1 MLAIRGSRIAAILML
16 LMVNWSWSQMPQV
29 SAADDFDSLYSAIAA
44 ANAGGESAITLTED
58 ITLSGALP
66 AITGSLTIDGAGHGI
81 SGDGKYR
88 IFDINGGRL
97 EISDLSLSQGRA
109 PDDEGGGAI
118 RARMG
123 ARVRIEHSTFVSNE
137 AAKGGAI
144 AMSDAAS
151 ELVVW
156 SSRFREN
163 FAESSAGGILVTGAS
178 ATIQR
183 SSFVKNFAIG
193 SAGALR
199 ATVAHV
205 DISNSTFSENWAQ
218 HGAGALETR
227 TRSRVTITHATFWNN
242 LSTQGVSD
250 VIENSDSEL
259 YLRNSIIAS
268 DGDADDCAG
277 ELAQSIGNLS
287 LDGSCGTR
295 ASGDPMLG
303 ELIGTSAY
311 HAPRHHSPALN
322 NARREYCLERD
333 QIGAPRPIGGG
344 CDIGAIESRFAR
356 PAPDALAPPPA
367 CPLRDRIIAA
377 NIDAPAGGCPAGRG
391 PDTIN
396 LAQDIKLS
404 SRLPTI
410 TSDIT
415 INGNGN
421 TISGNRLY
429 RIFDVDGGRLTVN
442 NLIMTRGSASSFGG
456 GAIRLRNGAQVTV
469 NNSSFVENT
478 AFEGGAIAVHFVDN
492 EEYTLT
498 INGSGFVSNQAV
510 RDGGAIALAS
520 AGKVSVSNSSFST
533 NFAVHSGG
541 AIALDNW
548 IELDVH
554 NSAFFDNRAALAGN
568 VLSLW
573 AGATVTLT
581 HVTIAGGG
589 TDKTDH
595 AIYLVPSRYQGIAN
609 RSTARLRNSIVDGMS
624 LTNDC
629 DRLIRQNVSNLI
641 ADGSCSPML
650 SGDPML
656 AQPAGDPVYLPLQV
670 GSPAINAAH
679 PAFCPAT
686 DQIGTPRPQG
696 GGCDIGAIEWTTGG
710 AAQTETSSDSLDLS
724 GCTVTTTHVLNF
736 RDGPGE
742 RRIGRVPENAT
753 MTAMARTPGW
763 FQVEYRGATGWISAD
778 YVVSEGECG

>member
-1 MLAIRGSRIAAILML
+1 ML
-16 LMVNWSWSQMPQV
+16 LSLVWSWSQMPQV
-29 SAADDFDSLYSAIAA
+29 SAAEDFDSLYSAIAD

-58 ITLSGALP
+58 ITLGGALP
-66 AITGSLTIDGAGHGI
+66 AITGSITIDGGGRSI
-81 SGDGKYR
+81 SGDGRYR

-97 EISDLSLSQGRA
+97 GISDLSLLQGRA
-109 PDDEGGGAI
+109 PNDEGGGAI
-118 RARMG
+118 RGRMG
-123 ARVRIEHSTFVSNE
+123 ARVRIEHSTFVSNK

-151 ELVVW
+151 ELIVW

-183 SSFVKNFAIG
+183 SSFVKNFAMG

-199 ATVAHV
+199 ATAAHV

-277 ELAQSIGNLS
+277 ELAQSMGNLS
-287 LDGSCGTR
+287 LDGSSGTR

-311 HAPRHHSPALN
+311 HSPRHHSPALN

-356 PAPDALAPPPA
+356 PAPDAVVPPPA
-367 CPLRDRIIAA
+367 CPLRDQIIAA
-377 NIDAPAGGCPAGRG
+377 NTDAPTGGCPAGRG

-396 LAQDIKLS
+396 LARDIKLS

-429 RIFDVDGGRLTVN
+429 RIFDVDGGKLTVN

-469 NNSSFVENT
+469 NDSSFVENT

-492 EEYTLT
+492 DYELI
-498 INGSGFVSNQAV
+498 INGSSFVSNQAV
-510 RDGGAIALAS
+510 RDGGAIALAN
-520 AGKVSVSNSSFST
+520 AGKVSVSNSSFSK
-533 NFAVHSGG
+533 NFAAHSGG
-541 AIALDNW
+541 AIALDSW
-548 IELDVH
+548 IELNVH

-573 AGATVTLT
+573 SRATVTLT

-595 AIYLVPSRYQGIAN
+595 AIYLVPSRIQGIAN

-641 ADGSCSPML
+641 ADGSCSPKV

-656 AQPAGDPVYLPLQV
+656 DEPVGDPAYVPLQA

-686 DQIGTPRPQG
+686 DQLGNPRPQG
-696 GGCDIGAIEWTTGG
+696 GGCDIGAFEWSAGG
-710 AAQTETSSDSLDLS
+710 AAQQDPGSSSQDLS
-724 GCTVTTTHVLNF
+724 TCTVTTTHVLNF
-736 RDGPGE
+736 RDGPGGNV
-742 RRIGRVPENAT
+742 IGAVPENWSVSAT
-753 MTAMARTPGW
+753 ALTTGW
-763 FQVEYRGATGWISAD
+763 FQVDYRGATGWISAD
-778 YVVSEGECG
+778 YVVSQGECG